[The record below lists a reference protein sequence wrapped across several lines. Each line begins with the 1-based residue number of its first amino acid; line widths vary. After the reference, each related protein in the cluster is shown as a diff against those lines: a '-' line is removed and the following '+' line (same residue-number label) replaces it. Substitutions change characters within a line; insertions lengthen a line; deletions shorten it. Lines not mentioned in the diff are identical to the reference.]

1 MILIMIKEMLKNTYK
16 KIKDKMLHL
25 IINFSKT

>member
-1 MILIMIKEMLKNTYK
+1 MIKEMLKDTYK

-25 IINFSKT
+25 IINFSKTWST